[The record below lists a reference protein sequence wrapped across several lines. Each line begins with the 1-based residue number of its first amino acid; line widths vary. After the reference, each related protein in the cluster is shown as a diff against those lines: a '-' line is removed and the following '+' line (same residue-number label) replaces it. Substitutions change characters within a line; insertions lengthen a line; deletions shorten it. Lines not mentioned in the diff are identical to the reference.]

1 MAEQIT
7 ISAELARWVI
17 DQQRR
22 MTAILEEEQRAD
34 WFEADDIA
42 RRIADELAV
51 EFERALETPSE
62 LDPRGLLDPKGNV
75 VLMEFEG
82 GGGRAD
88 AFVFRGGEC
97 SPFVYAFDYDRET
110 GEWSQGRYFSDP
122 CRAYFAANPK
132 IVEGSAI
139 WWERE
144 DFARALEEAGIAPSD
159 FDIDVLIDRCR
170 DMKGWLDRA
179 IEDGNEM
186 IGDEALCLAEET
198 SEA

>member
-42 RRIADELAV
+42 RRIADEVAV
-51 EFERALETPSE
+51 EFERALETPN
-62 LDPRGLLDPKGNV
+62 DPDLRDLLDPKGNV
-75 VLMEFEG
+75 VLMEFEDR
-82 GGGRAD
+82 GGRVD

-97 SPFVYAFDYDRET
+97 SPFVHAFDYDRES

-132 IVEGSAI
+132 IVEGTAT

-144 DFARALEEAGIAPSD
+144 DFARALEEAGIEPSD
-159 FDIDVLIDRCR
+159 FNIDVLIDRCR

-179 IEDGNEM
+179 IVDGNEM
-186 IGDEALCLAEET
+186 IADEAACIAEEAT
-198 SEA
+198 EA

>member
-1 MAEQIT
+1 MAERIT

-42 RRIADELAV
+42 RNIADEVAV

-62 LDPRGLLDPKGNV
+62 PDPRGLLDPKGNV

-88 AFVFRGGEC
+88 AFVFRGGGR
-97 SPFVYAFDYDRET
+97 SPFVYAFDYNRAT

-122 CRAYFAANPK
+122 CRAYFAANPR
-132 IVEGSAI
+132 IIEESAI
-139 WWERE
+139 WWERG

-159 FDIDVLIDRCR
+159 IDIDVLIDRCR
-170 DMKGWLDRA
+170 SMKGWLDRA

-186 IGDEALCLAEET
+186 IDDEAACLAEET
-198 SEA
+198 AEA

>member
-7 ISAELARWVI
+7 ISADLARWAI

-22 MTAILEEEQRAD
+22 MTAILEDEQRAD

-42 RRIADELAV
+42 RRIADEVAV
-51 EFERALETPSE
+51 EFEQALGTPTDP
-62 LDPRGLLDPKGNV
+62 DPRGLLDPKGNA
-75 VLMEFEG
+75 VLMEFEHD
-82 GGGRAD
+82 GGRVN
-88 AFVFRGGEC
+88 AFVFRGGEH
-97 SPFVYAFDYDRET
+97 SPFVYAYDYDRKT

-132 IVEGSAI
+132 IIEGTAT

-144 DFARALEEAGIAPSD
+144 DFARVLKKAGIEPSN
-159 FDIDVLIDRCR
+159 FNIDALIDRCR

-186 IGDEALCLAEET
+186 IADEAACLAEEAAE
-198 SEA
+198 S